1 MHVVIPREE
10 EFLERKFGA
19 QYCRA
24 IEVNR
29 PTWRGI
35 ISANANRRA
44 F

>member
-29 PTWRGI
+29 PTLRGI

>member
-1 MHVVIPREE
+1 MYVVIPREE

-19 QYCRA
+19 QYCLA
-24 IEVNR
+24 SEVNR
-29 PTWRGI
+29 PSWRGI